1 MTSTAPHDAVMVAD
15 TLLESVPHQQ
25 VCDGFWQTAA
35 LRPLAALLT
44 STAVDLRHDACGAG
58 PATAAAIRS
67 QRQGIVTMRRKD
79 ITNTVETA
87 PVSPKGQQ

>member
-15 TLLESVPHQQ
+15 ALLESVPRQQ
-25 VCDGFWQTAA
+25 VCDEFWQTAA

-58 PATAAAIRS
+58 PATAAIRS

-87 PVSPKGQQ
+87 PVSPIGQQ